1 MAAADRRPWGEH
13 DLKCPYRNKLL
24 QISFCP
30 WAFVVRVIWAGP
42 VSLKMRRSNRR
53 GLMMYRCHLCASTHL
68 RLFSQPDAKSRQVLS
83 LALCRDCSLVQQS
96 SLPDQAELH
105 EYYSRNYRQDYKQS
119 VVPTPYRVHRAGRV
133 ALERLNRLLPHLN
146 AHHHTLCD
154 VGAGG
159 GELVYLACQVG
170 LQARGLEPHEGY
182 SEFARKQYD
191 VAVETGGIDGL
202 SPASADVVTLFHVL
216 EHLPDPLQAM
226 AQIHQGLGPGG
237 LLVIEVPNILQ
248 WDASPANIYF
258 GAHLFY
264 FNRHTLLALASA
276 HFEPVSVVDEG
287 NLWVVLRRRDHVVA
301 PQWPRASEVNL
312 AIERFD
318 QKGWWSYLT
327 RGQGWR
333 KPWKRLRQ
341 RQDEK
346 TAAGLTPQRILDR
359 LGLNR
364 C

>member
-1 MAAADRRPWGEH
+1 
-13 DLKCPYRNKLL
+13 
-24 QISFCP
+24 
-30 WAFVVRVIWAGP
+30 
-42 VSLKMRRSNRR
+42 
-53 GLMMYRCHLCASTHL
+53 MYRCHLCASTDL
-68 RLFSQPDAKSRQVLS
+68 RLFSQPDAKSRQRLS
-83 LALCRDCSLVQQS
+83 MAVCKACSLVQQAT
-96 SLPDQAELH
+96 LPDQAELH
-105 EYYSRNYRQDYKQS
+105 EYYSNSYRQDYKQS

-133 ALERLNRLLPHLN
+133 ALERLGRLLPHRE
-146 AHHHTLCD
+146 AHHLTLCD

-159 GELVYLACQVG
+159 GELVYMARQAG
-170 LQARGLEPHEGY
+170 LDARGLEPHRGY
-182 SEFARKQYD
+182 SEFAREQYD
-191 VAVETGGIDGL
+191 VAIETGGIENL
-202 SPASADVVTLFHVL
+202 APASADVVTLFHVL
-216 EHLPDPLQAM
+216 EHLPDPMQAM
-226 AQIHQGLGPGG
+226 AHIHRGLRPGG

-276 HFEPVSVVDEG
+276 HFEPVSVHDEG
-287 NLWVVLRRRDHVVA
+287 NLWVVLRRRDRVVE
-301 PQWPRASEVNL
+301 PQWPNETEVKL

-333 KPWKRLRQ
+333 KPWRRFKQ

-346 TAAGLTPQRILDR
+346 TAAGLTPRRILDR

-364 C
+364 G